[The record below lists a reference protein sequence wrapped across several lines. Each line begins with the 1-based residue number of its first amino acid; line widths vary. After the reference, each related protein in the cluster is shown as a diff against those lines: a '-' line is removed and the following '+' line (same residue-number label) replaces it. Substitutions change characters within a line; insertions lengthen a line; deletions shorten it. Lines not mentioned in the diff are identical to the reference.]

1 MRKLQ
6 IYLDTSVI
14 NFLFADDAPEKKEIT
29 IDFFE
34 NFVRKNLYDVFIS
47 PIVIDEINKT
57 TDEITRQ
64 KLLNV
69 IKEYN
74 IEVINISEKQ
84 EEIEKLA
91 YLYINKTIIPKK
103 KIEDALHIAICSI
116 FNIDILL
123 SWNYR
128 HMANVNKESKIMS
141 VNISEGYNKQLKIIT
156 PMEVIYEE

>member
-1 MRKLQ
+1 MRKLE

-14 NFLFADDAPEKKEIT
+14 NFLFADDAPEKKDIT

-34 NFVRKNLYDVFIS
+34 NFVKKNLYDIFIS
-47 PIVIDEINKT
+47 PIVIDEINRT
-57 TDEITRQ
+57 SDEIKKQ
-64 KLLNV
+64 ILLNV
-69 IKEYN
+69 IKDYS

-84 EEIEKLA
+84 EEIENLA
-91 YLYINKTIIPKK
+91 YIYLDKKIIPKK
-103 KIEDALHIAICSI
+103 KIEDALHIAICSV

-128 HMANVNKESKIMS
+128 HMANVNKESKIIS
-141 VNISEGYNKQLKIIT
+141 ANIAEGYNKQLRIIT